1 MYIRTYEFP
10 AVWVHEHDAYIHA
23 VHRADMSS
31 SVFAPPQDLD
41 AFREFKKAAREMGY
55 SNVMRYATEHELAH
69 QHVSLAMGREC
80 SWIVWNDAHKD
91 NPIDHGNEWP
101 NRPQDEEHL
110 VNRLQRFVNLGI
122 EDTEG
127 CLRGVF
133 GNRLEAIA
141 SQFLPLA
148 RPWLQLSLQL

>member
-31 SVFAPPQDLD
+31 SVFAPPEDLD
-41 AFREFKKAAREMGY
+41 AFREFKKAAKEMGY

-91 NPIDHGNEWP
+91 NPLIMATNGRIVRKTKNTLSIVYNVSSILASRTP
-101 NRPQDEEHL
+101 KAACVVSL
-110 VNRLQRFVNLGI
+110 VIV
-122 EDTEG
+122 
-127 CLRGVF
+127 
-133 GNRLEAIA
+133 
-141 SQFLPLA
+141 SKP
-148 RPWLQLSLQL
+148 